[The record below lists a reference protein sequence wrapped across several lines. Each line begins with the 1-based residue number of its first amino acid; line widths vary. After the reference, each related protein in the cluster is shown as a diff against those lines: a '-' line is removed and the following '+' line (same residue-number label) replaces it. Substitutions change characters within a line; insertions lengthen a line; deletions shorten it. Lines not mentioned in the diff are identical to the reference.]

1 MQTQSRQ
8 RPFPVTIL
16 AILAA
21 IAAVLAALHLLQ
33 ALGILPYM
41 IGAISIRDFNLWYVI
56 MWGLMLW
63 VWIWLVRML
72 WRVDP
77 SAWIFLLIISIFN
90 LILDFF
96 AILGSTTTFSDVA
109 LSFIVNA
116 LILIYILLPGTKE
129 AFGVDRA

>member
-41 IGAISIRDFNLWYVI
+41 IGPISIRDFNLWYVI

>member
-1 MQTQSRQ
+1 MQTQTRQ

-41 IGAISIRDFNLWYVI
+41 IGPISIRDFNLWYVI